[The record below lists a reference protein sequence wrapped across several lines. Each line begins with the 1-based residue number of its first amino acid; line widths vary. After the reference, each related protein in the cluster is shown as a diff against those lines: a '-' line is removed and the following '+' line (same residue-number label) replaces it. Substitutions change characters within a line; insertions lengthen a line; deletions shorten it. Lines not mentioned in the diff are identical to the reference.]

1 MRYAFIFPGQ
11 GSQSV
16 GMGKEFYE
24 NFGVAKEM
32 IEQASDVLSLDFKK
46 LLFEDNQE
54 INQTQFTQPA
64 IFLVSQI
71 AHSILQQEAPLLAEL
86 ALGHSLGEISALCV
100 ALGIGFEDG
109 MKLTKRRGELMA
121 QACEGK
127 DAGMMVIVGL
137 EDSVLEGA
145 CKDLQKNGKSVWC
158 ANYNG
163 DGQIVLAGKKQDLSD
178 AESLFKSLG
187 AKRALLLPMSVAS
200 HCPLLDSMCAE
211 FKDLISKML
220 KPEFALP
227 IISNATTKP
236 YQTAQQAI
244 DLLTL
249 QLTSPVL
256 YKQSII
262 AVNDNID
269 VYIELGHNNILKGL
283 NKRLSDKPTLNVANI
298 ATLQETIA
306 YIHKDSE

>member
-11 GSQSV
+11 GSQGI

-24 NFGVAKEM
+24 NFNVAKEM
-32 IEQASDVLSLDFKK
+32 IEHASDALSLDFKK

-64 IFLVSQI
+64 VFLVSQI
-71 AHSILQQEAPLLAEL
+71 AHSILQQEAPLLAEF

-100 ALGIGFEDG
+100 ALGIKFEDG
-109 MKLTKRRGELMA
+109 MRLTKVRGELMA
-121 QACEGK
+121 QSCEGK
-127 DAGMMVIVGL
+127 DAGMMVVVGL

-145 CKDLQKNGKSVWC
+145 CKNLQEDNKSVWC

-163 DGQIVLAGKKQDLSD
+163 NGQVVLAGKKQDLSD
-178 AESLFKSLG
+178 AESLFKGLG
-187 AKRALLLPMSVAS
+187 AKRTLLLPMSVAS
-200 HCPLLDSMCAE
+200 HCPLLEPMCAE
-211 FKDLISKML
+211 FKSLLSKML
-220 KPEFALP
+220 APEFALP

-236 YQTAQQAI
+236 YQTAELAI
-244 DLLTL
+244 ELLTL

-256 YKQSII
+256 YKQSIMVVDENVD
-262 AVNDNID
+262 A
-269 VYIELGHNNILKGL
+269 YIELGHNSILKGL
-283 NKRLSDKPTLNVANI
+283 NKRLSDKPTFSVANI

-306 YIHKDSE
+306 HIHKDHQ